1 MRSATTRTA
10 RSYTTVLPAARN
22 SVPRSLPKEA
32 FKANNPPST
41 QARGS
46 CAGGFFFAQCGGALR
61 LIPLLSNGFLAFLA
75 ASRRIRRRGKAP
87 TPSQSPAPQGQAYAP
102 QPAPFGA
109 CRGVGTPAR
118 PWHYSTL
125 GLESACL
132 PARCRVDA
140 FRLESAGGGGY
151 LKLHRGSGGYPGTPP
166 HAG

>member
-41 QARGS
+41 QASGS

-87 TPSQSPAPQGQAYAP
+87 TPSQSPAPRAKP
-102 QPAPFGA
+102 MCPPACPVRGLPRRGNA
-109 CRGVGTPAR
+109 CSTLALL
-118 PWHYSTL
+118 TL

-140 FRLESAGGGGY
+140 FRSESAGG
-151 LKLHRGSGGYPGTPP
+151 RRSGGYPGTP
-166 HAG
+166 ARRVGR